1 MFSLETDILFELI
14 RSKRSCLE
22 QLQVMGRRQM
32 ELIESDRMSALLDLL
47 AQKQQTLMEL
57 QQIER
62 GLDPFRNQAPESRR
76 WRSEESRRQC
86 AEEMGTCESLLAEI
100 IDREKAGEQALLLR
114 RDEAAARLQGM
125 HRAGQARASY
135 GSPPAGTI
143 SQIDLCSDAS

>member
-1 MFSLETDILFELI
+1 MPSLETDILFELI

-22 QLQVMGRRQM
+22 QLQVMGRRQI

-62 GLDPFRNQAPESRR
+62 GLDPFRNQPPELRR
-76 WRSEESRRQC
+76 WRNEEARRRC
-86 AEEMGTCESLLAEI
+86 AAEMDVCEALLAEI

-114 RDEAAARLQGM
+114 RDEAAARLQEM
-125 HRAGQARASY
+125 HRAGRAQASY
-135 GSPPAGTI
+135 NSSPAGTI
-143 SQIDLCSDAS
+143 SQIDLCSDVS